1 MKGVDLKVDPLVE
14 WREPSWK
21 DMEMDTAEAF
31 MEQKKH
37 PSNKVEIIIET
48 LTEQDRVTKTC
59 I

>member
-1 MKGVDLKVDPLVE
+1 
-14 WREPSWK
+14 
-21 DMEMDTAEAF
+21 MEMDTAEAF